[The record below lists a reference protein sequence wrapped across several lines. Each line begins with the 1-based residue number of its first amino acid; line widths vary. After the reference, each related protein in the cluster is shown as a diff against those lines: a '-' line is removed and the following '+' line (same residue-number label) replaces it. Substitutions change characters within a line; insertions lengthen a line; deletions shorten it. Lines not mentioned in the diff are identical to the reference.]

1 MLKTQI
7 IYTIGFLLFSHSIC
21 LKFTKSSPNFTVST
35 KLGRD
40 TSVIILRSPSTSKLL
55 LLTSLYQSL
64 NIIIYKMLKKY
75 ALREF
80 VTEETIFAQ
89 SRCHWKALYYIYF
102 IMCPWERLTEHILK
116 CKLVSLRT
124 QAVQCIVLQVKAYA
138 SINNYIGFWK
148 KLTTHVIIR

>member
-21 LKFTKSSPNFTVST
+21 LKFTKCSPNFTVST

-64 NIIIYKMLKKY
+64 NIIIYKMFKKICTKGICY
-75 ALREF
+75 WGNNFCSIKVSLE
-80 VTEETIFAQ
+80 
-89 SRCHWKALYYIYF
+89 SS
-102 IMCPWERLTEHILK
+102 ILH
-116 CKLVSLRT
+116 LFHNVSLRT
-124 QAVQCIVLQVKAYA
+124 LNRTHSQMQTCVFKNTSCPMYRFTGKSICIYQ
-138 SINNYIGFWK
+138 
-148 KLTTHVIIR
+148 